1 MAPVLMPHAIV
12 VLDRH
17 YNSFAP
23 YQPPRPNLSGVNV
36 GDFLSFRYV
45 DFDANHLILRP
56 HALDYP
62 VELLNLGPDESP
74 SGCIVGRACICI
86 SEI

>member
-1 MAPVLMPHAIV
+1 LPLTG
-12 VLDRH
+12 
-17 YNSFAP
+17 
-23 YQPPRPNLSGVNV
+23 PPRPNLFAVNV

-45 DFDANHLILRP
+45 DFDDNHLIRRP
-56 HALDYP
+56 HALDHP
-62 VELLNLGPDESP
+62 VELLNMGPDESP